1 MRFPRCLALIL
12 LLTSSCQV
20 LGTGHALARQEASG
34 SATVYVTRTGSK
46 YHQAGCSSLSRSA
59 IPMRL
64 DEAAARY
71 GPCSRCRPPVW
82 QPSSLVSK
90 RPLPPPPAPTANV
103 SEADVFLA
111 VGGAVYHRDRDCKG
125 LAGRQTVTRKLSD
138 VHTPE
143 FGMCSVCGSSPGV
156 TTGLTAPPPPTPSGR
171 SATSSVPVSSGR
183 CQAITKK
190 GTQCSRKAQPGSSY
204 CWQHQK

>member
-1 MRFPRCLALIL
+1 MRFPRLLANCLIL
-12 LLTSSCQV
+12 ASGWLV
-20 LGTGHALARQEASG
+20 LGASITPAQQDALG
-34 SATVYVTRTGSK
+34 STTVYVTRTGTK

-82 QPSSLVSK
+82 QPSAPGST
-90 RPLPPPPAPTANV
+90 RPLPPPPAPVA
-103 SEADVFLA
+103 SASDPKVFLA
-111 VGGAVYHRDRDCKG
+111 AGGSVYHLDRNCKA
-125 LAGRQTVTRKLSD
+125 LAGRQTVTRTLSA
-138 VHTPE
+138 VHTPDY
-143 FGMCSVCGSSPGV
+143 GLCSVCGNASVAASGLVATPAP
-156 TTGLTAPPPPTPSGR
+156 TTSGR
-171 SATSSVPVSSGR
+171 SAASATTSSSGR

-190 GTQCSRKAQPGSSY
+190 GAQCSRKAQPGSQY